1 MTDDFGTQEVLNHIG
16 IAVDVGGG
24 DVGVFDE
31 VELPEPVVAG
41 DAGGFAKA
49 GFGKANLTSGTALDV
64 VFGASLT
71 DNFGKFA
78 LGPVAV
84 LAKEIYRNGEVLNG
98 VGPLGFF
105 ENFIG

>member
-1 MTDDFGTQEVLNHIG
+1 MDDFCTKKVFDHVCITINMVWGN
-16 IAVDVGGG
+16 
-24 DVGVFDE
+24 VGVFNE
-31 VELPEPVVAG
+31 VEFPESVVSC

-49 GFGKANLTSGTALDV
+49 GFGKANLSSRTALDV

-84 LAKEIYRNGEVLNG
+84 LAKEIHRNGEVLNG
-98 VGPLGFF
+98 VGLLGFF

>member
-31 VELPEPVVAG
+31 VEFPEAVVAG
-41 DAGGFAKA
+41 DAGCFTKA
-49 GFGKANLTSGTALDV
+49 GFGEADLSS
-64 VFGASLT
+64 GASLDMIFGAGLA

-78 LGPVAV
+78 LGPVSV
-84 LAKEIYRNGEVLNG
+84 PAKEIHGDREVLDG
-98 VGPLGFF
+98 VCLLGVF
-105 ENFIG
+105 ENFVG